1 MPQVSRRKVQK
12 EIEVRMFE
20 IFWREIADLKD
31 AKETEMFFNDLLTRT
46 EKIMLSKR
54 LAIAIMLLKGNDY
67 AVIKDALKVSTTTVA
82 SVNSWLNHGGEG
94 YKKVVEKILK
104 REKFEK
110 LMPTSVSELIEGS
123 LPPKGKDWKTF
134 YRKQAEKQRQHD
146 LKFLL

>member
-1 MPQVSRRKVQK
+1 
-12 EIEVRMFE
+12 MFE

-31 AKETEMFFNDLLTRT
+31 AKEAEVFFNDLLTRT
-46 EKIMLSKR
+46 EKIMLAKR
-54 LAIAIMLLKGNDY
+54 LSIALMLLKGHDY
-67 AVIKDALKVSTTTVA
+67 AMIKDALKVSTATVA

-94 YKKVVEKILK
+94 YKKVIEKIVR

-110 LMPTSVSELIEGS
+110 LMPTSLSELIEGP

-134 YRKQAEKQRQHD
+134 YRKQAKRQRQYN